1 MSNEI
6 NDTLIEHIVLVG
18 HHKRFVW
25 LMVDNSE
32 NIITGRTP
40 KYYKF
45 LNVSPYLFVGG
56 HETFTQHPFTQHPFL
71 KLLRGFK
78 GELLSTFVK
87 IAFL

>member
-56 HETFTQHPFTQHPFL
+56 HETFTQHPFL

>member
-1 MSNEI
+1 MLSNEI
-6 NDTLIEHIVLVG
+6 NDTLTEHIVLVG

-25 LMVDNSE
+25 LVVDNSE

-56 HETFTQHPFTQHPFL
+56 HETFIQHPFL
-71 KLLRGFK
+71 NLLRGFK
-78 GELLSTFVK
+78 GE
-87 IAFL
+87 